1 MPPDSG
7 LAFVLVQHLSPDF
20 KSLMDELLS
29 RHTGMALYRVEEG
42 MPLEPNAVYLIPPK
56 KNLVLSKDVFQ
67 LTDQDLS
74 RGHPPNFPIDMF
86 LRSLAE
92 NLRERSICVILSGS
106 GSDGTRGVRSVH
118 EVGGVVLVEDPET
131 AQLDG
136 MPRSAIATGLAD
148 YVLPAG
154 ELARVIYD
162 YAKKAPGELTKAGD
176 KAGLIGEAA
185 LEEITSIVSCEQQID
200 FSHYKRSTLGRR
212 IERRR
217 TIAGCDTVD
226 AYIRLLQESQ
236 DERVALRN
244 DLLIRVTSF
253 FRDAEAWA
261 QLAKLVMPRLVAQ
274 TAESAGLRIWV
285 TACSTG
291 EEAYSLAMLA
301 QEALEAAGKSVDVK
315 IFATD
320 IDGAALQKAA
330 SGVYPENITQDVSA
344 QRVRR
349 FFKKQGESYQVT
361 RQLREMIIFAQHNLM
376 RDAPFTRMHLV
387 TCRNTLIYIQPQLQ
401 YHVLGMLHFA
411 LQPQGILFLGAAETV
426 GDLEQ
431 EFATIHQKW
440 KIFEKARDVRLPLSR
455 REPLTVRGLYAPA
468 VTPPRARV
476 QRQET
481 LASEG
486 FGAFLRGDQAIC
498 LLVAPNRE
506 LLQVFGDPR
515 RLLHVPEGKATGEV
529 TKMVPKELALP
540 LNTALHKARKDE
552 APVAYRGL
560 EIKQDGQSRYVDLR
574 VTHHPSSDVA
584 PEFFMILLQD
594 APASSATSATTD
606 QFDADSQSA
615 QRITDLEQD
624 LQQTKESLQA
634 TIEELETTNEEQQAT
649 NQEMLASNEE
659 LQSTNE
665 ELQSVNEE
673 LYTVNA
679 EYQNKIQ
686 ELIDLNNDMDNLL
699 RSTEIG
705 TVFLD
710 QELRIRK
717 FTPAAT
723 NVINLLEHDVGRPI
737 DHITYGINI
746 DRQDLLEQVK
756 SVLETDSHVECDIE
770 SRTGA
775 ALLMRIDPYRNET
788 GETDGVVLTFV
799 DITERKRA
807 QERFHGLLESAP
819 DAMVIVDSDGKIV
832 VVNAQTE
839 RLFGHD
845 RQELLGQH
853 TDMLFP
859 ERFSDRHREQRSGY
873 FARPIVRSVDSDLE
887 IYGLHKDGT
896 EFPVEI
902 SLSPFGTEDGALVV
916 SAIRDVS
923 ERKRA
928 EEAIDSAR
936 CLTSELSLAEDRQ
949 RRRIAAHLH
958 DEIGST
964 LAAAKINLGRL
975 KESEP
980 TTEARQALSEVR
992 GLIETAIKSIRSLTF
1007 DLAPPILY
1015 EVGLEPAL
1023 ESLADEIQERHGIQ
1037 GVFEDDGQAKPVGAE
1052 LKVVLHHAVRE
1063 LLANVAKHAQASS
1076 VHVSI
1081 RRDGANVR
1089 IRVEDDGIGFE
1100 PPKSGFRVSRSGGFG
1115 LFHVGERLTHLGGQL
1130 DVESQPGHGTAVT
1143 VVAPL
1148 AAASPVNDP
1157 TAS

>member
-1 MPPDSG
+1 MAKKKKKSASQVKDVAARGPKAARVVQVEAAGGREPSPGGASSPRCRYVVGIGASAGGLQSLERFFDNMPPDSG

-29 RHTGMALYRVEEG
+29 RHTAMALYRVEEG
-42 MPLEPNAVYLIPPK
+42 MPLDANSVYLIPPK
-56 KNLVLSKDVFQ
+56 KNLVISKDVFQ

-92 NLRERSICVILSGS
+92 NLREQAICVILSGS
-106 GSDGTRGVRSVH
+106 GSDGTRGIRAVH

-136 MPRSAIATGLAD
+136 MPRSAIATGMAD

-162 YAKKAPGELTKAGD
+162 YAKKAPGELTKTQD
-176 KAGLIGEAA
+176 KPDLIGEVA
-185 LEEITSIVSCEQQID
+185 LEEITSIVSCDQQID
-200 FSHYKRSTLGRR
+200 FSHYRRSTLGRR

-217 TIAGCDTVD
+217 IIAGCDTVD

-236 DERVALRN
+236 DERAALRD

-253 FRDAEAWA
+253 FRDPEAWA
-261 QLAKLVMPRLVAQ
+261 QLEKTVMPRLVAQ
-274 TAESAGLRIWV
+274 TDESSGLRIWV

-301 QEALEAAGKSVDVK
+301 LEALEAARKSADVK

-330 SGVYPENITQDVSA
+330 SGVYSENIIQDVSA

-349 FFKKQGESYQVT
+349 FFKKEGQSYHVT
-361 RQLREMIIFAQHNLM
+361 RQLRDMMIFAQHNLT
-376 RDAPFTRMHLV
+376 RNAPFTRMHLV
-387 TCRNTLIYIQPQLQ
+387 TCRNTLIYVKPELQ
-401 YHVLGMLHFA
+401 NHVLSMLHFA
-411 LQPQGILFLGAAETV
+411 LQPQGILFLGSAETV
-426 GDLEQ
+426 GDLEE

-440 KIFEKARDVRLPLSR
+440 KIFEKTRDVRLPLSR
-455 REPLTVRGLYAPA
+455 REPLSVRGLYAPA
-468 VTPPRARV
+468 VTPPQPRV
-476 QRQET
+476 RREEA
-481 LASEG
+481 LASEA
-486 FGAFLRGDQAIC
+486 FGAFLSGDHAIC
-498 LLVAPNRE
+498 LLVTPSHE

-529 TKMVPKELALP
+529 TKMVPRELALP
-540 LNTALHKARKDE
+540 LNTALHKARRDE
-552 APVAYRGL
+552 APVTYRGV

-574 VTHHPSSDVA
+574 VTHHPSSHVS

-594 APASSATSATTD
+594 APASSIRPATAV

-624 LQQTKESLQA
+624 LQQTKENLQA

-686 ELIDLNNDMDNLL
+686 QLTDLNNDMDNLL
-699 RSTEIG
+699 QSTEIG

-710 QELRIRK
+710 QELCIRK

-723 NVINLLEHDVGRPI
+723 NVINLVEHDVGRPI
-737 DHITYGINI
+737 DHISYGINI
-746 DRQDLLEQVK
+746 DQQDLFRQVK
-756 SVLETDSHVECDIE
+756 GVLETDSHVESEVE

-775 ALLMRIDPYRNET
+775 ALLMRIDPYHDET
-788 GETDGVVLTFV
+788 GQTDGVVLTFV

-807 QERFHGLLESAP
+807 EET
-819 DAMVIVDSDGKIV
+819 I
-832 VVNAQTE
+832 
-839 RLFGHD
+839 D
-845 RQELLGQH
+845 R
-853 TDMLFP
+853 T
-859 ERFSDRHREQRSGY
+859 RW
-873 FARPIVRSVDSDLE
+873 
-887 IYGLHKDGT
+887 
-896 EFPVEI
+896 
-902 SLSPFGTEDGALVV
+902 
-916 SAIRDVS
+916 
-923 ERKRA
+923 
-928 EEAIDSAR
+928 
-936 CLTSELSLAEDRQ
+936 LTSELSLAEDRE

-975 KESEP
+975 QESEP
-980 TTEARQALSEVR
+980 ATEARQALSEVR
-992 GLIETAIKSIRSLTF
+992 GLIETTIKSIRSLTF
-1007 DLAPPILY
+1007 DLAPPVLY

-1023 ESLADEIQERHGIQ
+1023 ESLADQIQERHNIQ
-1037 GVFEDDGQAKPVGAE
+1037 RVFEDDGQAKPVGTE

-1063 LLANVAKHAQASS
+1063 LLANVAKHSQASS

-1100 PPKSGFRVSRSGGFG
+1100 APKSGFRVSRSGGFG
-1115 LFHVGERLTHLGGQL
+1115 LFHVGERLQHLGGRL
-1130 DVESQPGHGTAVT
+1130 DVESQPGHGTTVT

-1157 TAS
+1157 TAL